1 MGKLDPTLLRTF
13 VEVARQ
19 GDETAAAERM
29 SLSNADINRRVKALE
44 LHLGYPLFERRGG
57 DLTMTPK
64 ARLLFDHLDAG
75 FAAADRAELRQREA
89 AGRQRLIV
97 SALGTFAKGW
107 LTPRLA
113 GFTRAHPEVALRV
126 DADFRLIDFD
136 SERVDLA
143 IRHGFGSYPGLE
155 SIRLFAPEMLVVGSP
170 ELLSVGPSIDEPAD
184 SIAYHLLQAEG
195 CPYWRMWLRANGIT
209 NPETLR
215 LASSGPNFARN
226 PDLLEATAKG
236 SGLALVEADL
246 ARPEI
251 EAGRL
256 ATAAKTQWPDS
267 FAYYLVGKPTAFKT
281 RVAAAFRDWIVK
293 EARH

>member
-13 VEVARQ
+13 VEVARR
-19 GDETAAAERM
+19 GGEAAAAEGM
-29 SLSNADINRRVKALE
+29 SLSASDVNRRLKALE
-44 LHLGYPLFERRGG
+44 LHLGYPLFERRGA

-75 FAAADRAELRQREA
+75 FTAADKAELRQREA
-89 AGRQRLIV
+89 AGQQRLIV
-97 SALGTFAKGW
+97 SALRTFAKGW

-113 GFTRAHPEVALRV
+113 AFAQAHPEVALRV

-143 IRHGFGSYPGLE
+143 IRHGFGDYPGLE
-155 SIRLFAPEMLVVGSP
+155 SVRLFAPEMLIVGSP
-170 ELLSVGPSIDEPAD
+170 DLLSVGPSIDEPAD

-195 CPYWRMWLRANGIT
+195 CPYWPMWLRANGIS

-215 LASSGPNFARN
+215 LAGSGPSFARN
-226 PDLLEATAKG
+226 RDLLAAAAKG

-256 ATAAKTQWPDS
+256 ATAAKTLWPKA
-267 FAYYLVGKPTAFKT
+267 FAYYLVGKPATFKV
-281 RVAAAFRDWIVK
+281 RAAAAFRDWIVK
-293 EARH
+293 EARR

>member
-19 GDETAAAERM
+19 GGESAAAAHM
-29 SLSNADINRRVKALE
+29 SLSSADVNRRLKALE
-44 LHLGYPLFERRGG
+44 LHLGYPLFERRGS

-64 ARLLFDHLDAG
+64 AQLLFDHLDAG
-75 FAAADRAELRQREA
+75 FTAADKAELRQREA
-89 AGRQRLIV
+89 AAQQRLIV
-97 SALGTFAKGW
+97 SALRTFARGW

-113 GFTRAHPEVALRV
+113 DFARAHPEVALRV

-143 IRHGFGSYPGLE
+143 IRHGFGDYPGLE

-170 ELLSVGPSIDEPAD
+170 DLLSVGPSIDEPAD

-195 CPYWRMWLRANGIT
+195 CPYWTLWLRSHGIT
-209 NPETLR
+209 NAETLR
-215 LASSGPNFARN
+215 LAASGPSYPRN
-226 PDLLEATAKG
+226 RDLLEAAAKG
-236 SGLALVEADL
+236 LGLALVEASL

-256 ATAAKTQWPDS
+256 ATAAKTIWPES
-267 FAYYLVGKPTAFKT
+267 FAYYLVGKPATFKT
-281 RVAAAFRDWIVK
+281 PAAAAFRDWIVT
-293 EARH
+293 EARS

>member
-13 VEVARQ
+13 VEVVRKGNEA
-19 GDETAAAERM
+19 GAAELM
-29 SLSNADINRRVKALE
+29 SLSAADVTRRIKALE
-44 LHLGYPLFERRGG
+44 LHLGYPLFERRGA

-64 ARLLFDHLDAG
+64 AQLLFDHLDAG
-75 FAAADRAELRQREA
+75 FAAADKAELRQRA
-89 AGRQRLIV
+89 AVGQQRLIV
-97 SALGTFAKGW
+97 SALRTFARGW

-113 GFTRAHPEVALRV
+113 DFARAHPEVALRV

-143 IRHGFGSYPGLE
+143 IRHGFGDYPGLR
-155 SIRLFAPEMLVVGSP
+155 SVRLFAPEMLVVGSP
-170 ELLSVGPSIDEPAD
+170 DLLSVGPSIDEPAD

-195 CPYWRMWLRANGIT
+195 CPYWTLWLRSHGIT

-215 LASSGPNFARN
+215 LAASGPSFPRN
-226 PDLLEATAKG
+226 RDLLEAATKG
-236 SGLALVEADL
+236 LGLALVEASL

-256 ATAAKTQWPDS
+256 ATAAKTVWPKN
-267 FAYYLVGKPTAFKT
+267 FAYYLVGKPATFKT
-281 RVAAAFRDWIVK
+281 PAAAAFRDWIV
-293 EARH
+293 EELRR